1 MRFFKAAGFFILV
14 CLTTTSAMAKKN
26 SYEQKGRFGLVI
38 GDNFMTLNYVI
49 TYLNESHKAD
59 HLAFQ
64 LDLEDSKGLD
74 LAHEVVESECKLKNS
89 KKQTVT
95 GKVERRSV
103 NSIILLFPL
112 DENFEK
118 TRKMTVYTV
127 IRDYKLK
134 KTFKL

>member
-1 MRFFKAAGFFILV
+1 MRFFKATGFFILL
-14 CLTTTSAMAKKN
+14 CLTATSAVAKKN
-26 SYEQKGRFGLVI
+26 PYEQKGRFGLVI

-49 TYLNESHKAD
+49 TYLNDSHKPD

-64 LDLEDSKGLD
+64 LDIEDSKGLD

-89 KKQTVT
+89 KKQTIT
-95 GKVERRSV
+95 GKVERRSAT
-103 NSIILLFPL
+103 SIILLFPL

>member
-1 MRFFKAAGFFILV
+1 MRFFKATGFFILL

-26 SYEQKGRFGLVI
+26 PYEQKGRFGLVI

-49 TYLNESHKAD
+49 TSLNESHKPD

-64 LDLEDSKGLD
+64 LDIEDSKGLD

-89 KKQTVT
+89 KKQTIT
-95 GKVERRSV
+95 GKVERRSAT
-103 NSIILLFPL
+103 SIILLFPL